1 MRELSAGRQRH
12 EQRQGKRRAG
22 AWHHHSFNPS
32 NPAATMPSRNTAR
45 RPALSTADV
54 LQDSLLREI
63 AGRGGVKAYP
73 AQAVLV
79 TEDDA
84 SDALFVI
91 LSGRV
96 KVYGAGADGREV
108 VYATQ
113 GAGEYFGEMT
123 LDGGPRSASVMTLV
137 PCTCA
142 VVPGAQVRDFLA
154 SHPDFALHLVKKL
167 IRLARRSTATV
178 KSLALDDVYGRMAR
192 LLKQLAVEEDGV
204 LALPDK
210 LTQQDMAERI
220 GSSRE
225 MVSRV
230 FTTLSDGAYV
240 ALREGRIVLLKP
252 LPARW

>member
-1 MRELSAGRQRH
+1 
-12 EQRQGKRRAG
+12 
-22 AWHHHSFNPS
+22 
-32 NPAATMPSRNTAR
+32 MPNRKT
-45 RPALSTADV
+45 PIPTADV

-63 AGRGGVKAYP
+63 AARGGIKAYP

-79 TEDDA
+79 TEDDE
-84 SDALFVI
+84 SDALYVI

-108 VYATQ
+108 VYASQ

-123 LDGGPRSASVMTLV
+123 LDGGPRSASVMTLE

-154 SHPDFALHLVKKL
+154 HHPDFALHLVKKL
-167 IRLARRSTATV
+167 IRLARRSTGTV
-178 KSLALDDVYGRMAR
+178 KSLALDDVYGRIAR
-192 LLKQLAVEEDGV
+192 LLKQLAVEDKGV
-204 LALPDK
+204 LTLPDK
-210 LTQQDMAERI
+210 LTQQDIAERI

-230 FTTLSDGAYV
+230 FSTLTDGAYV
-240 ALREGRIVLLKP
+240 AVQNGRIVLLKP